1 MIAEIRT
8 YTANRGMLDGLI
20 ATLNEVVFPNHA
32 AFGIQVMGL
41 WADRKQN
48 EVTWIRVFASPE
60 DRDVRLAAYEGSE
73 GRKANL
79 PRMVSHL
86 ARPPEVR
93 ILDDVFSF
101 RVATDAG
108 STQPDGSA
116 VKGS

>member
-8 YTANRGMLDGLI
+8 YIANRGMLDGLI

-32 AFGIQVMGL
+32 AFGIQVVGL

-60 DRDVRLAAYEGSE
+60 DRDARLAAYESSD

-93 ILDDVFSF
+93 IMEDVF
-101 RVATDAG
+101 ALGTMTEAG
-108 STQPDGSA
+108 NARPG
-116 VKGS
+116 